1 MEQLEV
7 KHRNERGVLSKA
19 QEKELDQV
27 KQTYERDTDKLRQN
41 QRTDL
46 DKRVR

>member
-7 KHRNERGVLSKA
+7 KHHSERGISSKG
-19 QEKELDQV
+19 QEKELEQV
-27 KQTYERDTDKLRQN
+27 KQTYERDMEKLRQT
-41 QRTDL
+41 QKTDL